1 MQGCLSTHYIN
12 VYLSD
17 TLSFDIAGGLNSM
30 ARFHSSTSPLPQSC
44 DPGYVEHGVYVTSD
58 YLTWHLA
65 ATKPGETLLI
75 PVRCA
80 YVEMSHGR

>member
-12 VYLSD
+12 VGLSD
-17 TLSFDIAGGLNSM
+17 TLSFDITGGLNSM

-65 ATKPGETLLI
+65 ATKPGETLLV
-75 PVRCA
+75 PVCCA
-80 YVEMSHGR
+80 YAEMSHGR